1 LHEGER
7 RKRDN
12 KQLVRSGCSLLVSAI
27 AETYEREMR
36 DLPWSEYLT
45 TVVVELHRLR
55 CGVKAEKALLL
66 PSKAP

>member
-1 LHEGER
+1 
-7 RKRDN
+7 
-12 KQLVRSGCSLLVSAI
+12 LVSAI